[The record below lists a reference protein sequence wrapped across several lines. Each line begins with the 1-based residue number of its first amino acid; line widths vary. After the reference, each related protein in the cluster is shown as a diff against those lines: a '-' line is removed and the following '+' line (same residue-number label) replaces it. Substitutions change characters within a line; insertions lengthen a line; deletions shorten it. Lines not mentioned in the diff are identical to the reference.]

1 MGGKAETMVLTNG
14 DPPSVPS
21 VDVGVSGVSA
31 QRFFRKKKK
40 LNGFVLISYE

>member
-1 MGGKAETMVLTNG
+1 MGGKAETMVVTNG

-31 QRFFRKKKK
+31 QRFFRKKK